1 MSLERTFS
9 SLTRDSLSDYTVE
22 VLRKEKPWK
31 PDILL
36 VQVNGQRAVVKDYA
50 RRGWLYRFYGIWSTW
65 REAYFYQKLAG
76 LPGVPTCYG
85 KLDRYALAIEYIPGK
100 NASKYRPGELPS
112 RFFNQIEVILD
123 RIHERG
129 VVLCDMRND
138 KNILVSEKFEPYL
151 IDYCSAIEKK
161 NNWNPI
167 RRWLFSTFMQ
177 DDLLGLAKLKKNLAP
192 ELLSEQELQ
201 GLEEGLFLQRQ
212 AIAVRNIAKR
222 FLKKLATR

>member
-1 MSLERTFS
+1 MLSG
-9 SLTRDSLSDYTVE
+9 LTRDSLSNHTVE
-22 VLRKEKPWK
+22 VLRQEKPWK

-36 VQVNGQRAVVKDYA
+36 VQVNGQQAVVKDYA
-50 RRGWLYRFYGIWSTW
+50 CRGWLYRLYGTWSTW

-76 LPGVPTCYG
+76 LSGVPAYYG
-85 KLDRYALAIEYIPGK
+85 KLDRHALVIEYIPGK
-100 NASKYRPGELPS
+100 NASIYRPGELPS
-112 RFFNQIEVILD
+112 RFFNQVQAILD

-151 IDYCSAIEKK
+151 IDYSAAIEKK

-192 ELLSEQELQ
+192 ELLSEGERQ

-222 FLKKLATR
+222 VLKKLATR

>member
-1 MSLERTFS
+1 MLSG
-9 SLTRDSLSDYTVE
+9 LTRDSLSDHIIE
-22 VLRKEKPWK
+22 VLRPEKPWK

-36 VQVNGQRAVVKDYA
+36 VRVNGQRAVVKDYA
-50 RRGWLYRFYGIWSTW
+50 CRGWLYRLYGIWSTW
-65 REAYFYQKLAG
+65 RESYFYQKLVG
-76 LPGVPTCYG
+76 LPGVPAYYG
-85 KLDRYALAIEYIPGK
+85 KLDRYALVIEYIPGK
-100 NASKYRPGELPS
+100 NASKYRPGELPPK
-112 RFFNQIEVILD
+112 FFNQLRAVLD

-138 KNILVSEKFEPYL
+138 KNIIVSEKFEPYL
-151 IDYCSAIEKK
+151 IDYCAAIEQK
-161 NNWNPI
+161 NNWNPV

-192 ELLSEQELQ
+192 ELLSEEERQ

>member
-1 MSLERTFS
+1 MLSG
-9 SLTRDSLSDYTVE
+9 LTRNSLLNHTVE
-22 VLRKEKPWK
+22 VLRQEKPWK

-50 RRGWLYRFYGIWSTW
+50 CRGWLYRFYGIWSTW

-76 LPGVPTCYG
+76 LPGIPAYCG
-85 KLDRYALAIEYIPGK
+85 KLDRYALVIEYIPGK

-112 RFFNQIEVILD
+112 RFFSQLQMILD
-123 RIHERG
+123 RIHQRG

-151 IDYCSAIEKK
+151 IDYCAAIEKK

-192 ELLSEQELQ
+192 ELMSEEERR
-201 GLEEGLFLQRQ
+201 GLEKGLFLQRQ